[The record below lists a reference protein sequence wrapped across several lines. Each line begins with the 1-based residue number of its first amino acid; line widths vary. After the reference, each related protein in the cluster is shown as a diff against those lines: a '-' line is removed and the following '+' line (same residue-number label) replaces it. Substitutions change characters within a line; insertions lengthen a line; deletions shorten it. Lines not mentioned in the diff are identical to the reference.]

1 MNRKEEIKR
10 LPFIVSAYKQ
20 IYRSE
25 SCCGICNLPW
35 SVCGHEHIDI
45 TDKYGVFYVCPYCW
59 ENNDLQTI
67 LKATTQ
73 GYLSQ
78 FHSCSTDEDKAHF
91 LEEHKLVDIL
101 MKTEQKY
108 ISTHSEKTRK
118 IKNYTNFKSS
128 KTMKPKK
135 IQEANVVY
143 GEGQPEYKPLPAH
156 KTKEGQAI
164 FCFELDEAERKK
176 IAETGELWV
185 SLLTFNQPLQPIFI
199 TINKSDLFIQPD
211 ATQQTDNESSSII
224 K

>member
-10 LPFIVSAYKQ
+10 LPFVVSAYKQ

-135 IQEANVVY
+135 ISRSKRSLRR
-143 GEGQPEYKPLPAH
+143 G
-156 KTKEGQAI
+156 TTRIQAI
-164 FCFELDEAERKK
+164 
-176 IAETGELWV
+176 T
-185 SLLTFNQPLQPIFI
+185 ST
-199 TINKSDLFIQPD
+199 
-211 ATQQTDNESSSII
+211 
-224 K
+224 

>member
-1 MNRKEEIKR
+1 MLFR
-10 LPFIVSAYKQ
+10 
-20 IYRSE
+20 
-25 SCCGICNLPW
+25 

-108 ISTHSEKTRK
+108 ISTHSEK
-118 IKNYTNFKSS
+118 
-128 KTMKPKK
+128 
-135 IQEANVVY
+135 Q
-143 GEGQPEYKPLPAH
+143 GQ
-156 KTKEGQAI
+156 
-164 FCFELDEAERKK
+164 
-176 IAETGELWV
+176 
-185 SLLTFNQPLQPIFI
+185 
-199 TINKSDLFIQPD
+199 
-211 ATQQTDNESSSII
+211 
-224 K
+224 

>member
-1 MNRKEEIKR
+1 MNIKEEIKR
-10 LPFIVSAYKQ
+10 LPFVVSAYKQ

-108 ISTHSEKTRK
+108 ISTHSEK
-118 IKNYTNFKSS
+118 
-128 KTMKPKK
+128 
-135 IQEANVVY
+135 Q
-143 GEGQPEYKPLPAH
+143 GQ
-156 KTKEGQAI
+156 
-164 FCFELDEAERKK
+164 
-176 IAETGELWV
+176 
-185 SLLTFNQPLQPIFI
+185 
-199 TINKSDLFIQPD
+199 
-211 ATQQTDNESSSII
+211 
-224 K
+224 